1 MNNKIK
7 NINSQKGVVSIL
19 FSILLLSLLM
29 VISSS
34 IFILMFQQMKMSGQ
48 AGHSVVAFYAA
59 ESGAEKC
66 LYEVRNDTG
75 LGCDIPGGGT
85 ITGILDNNQADYETV
100 YNGSNEINSVGKY
113 LETTRRLKLS
123 W

>member
-7 NINSQKGVVSIL
+7 NINFQKGAVSIL
-19 FSILLLSLLM
+19 FSVLLLSLLM
-29 VISSS
+29 IISTSV
-34 IFILMFQQMKMSGQ
+34 FILMFQQMKMSGQ
-48 AGHSVVAFYAA
+48 TGHSVVAFYAA

-66 LYEVRNDTG
+66 LYEIRNDTG
-75 LGCDIPGGGT
+75 SGCDIPGGGT
-85 ITGILDNNQADYETV
+85 ITNTFTNQANYQTTF
-100 YNGSNEINSVGKY
+100 NGSNEIISVGKY

>member
-7 NINSQKGVVSIL
+7 NINSQKGAVSIL

-59 ESGAEKC
+59 ESGAERC
-66 LYEVRNDTG
+66 LYEVRKNGAVTCPYTNIS
-75 LGCDIPGGGT
+75 LNF
-85 ITGILDNNQADYETV
+85 NNQAKYTTT
-100 YNGSNEINSVGKY
+100 YNGSNEIISIGKY
-113 LETTRRLKLS
+113 LETTRRLRLS